1 MRNVDPRTPR
11 DEGPRNRKTSSL
23 RGRTMTDP
31 SNSLDADD
39 YMEVMMVDSA
49 PLPTIDFNT
58 ARWMHLSTDGLRP
71 PYTDVLLTLVPD
83 DPAAPTLY
91 ARAMLTENIY
101 MPSLDERLP
110 ERLAPETPDVTL
122 TVGDD
127 TCEVTFADTEGGQS
141 MREII
146 RLFPFTNTLRTW
158 AVRSPLDAETLIV
171 LMSALI
177 AADAAQA
184 SNSSPA
190 TVKVDGVAWVAHH
203 SAQAAVVWLNKYQQD
218 VKEARRRGVELHQ
231 LNDSD

>member
-1 MRNVDPRTPR
+1 MSSRKPR
-11 DEGPRNRKTSSL
+11 RKNSSPK
-23 RGRTMTDP
+23 GRTMTNP
-31 SNSLDADD
+31 LNNLTADD

-49 PLPTIDFNT
+49 PLPTIDFDT
-58 ARWMHLSTDGLRP
+58 ARWIHLSTEGFRA

-101 MPSLDERLP
+101 MPTLDERRP
-110 ERLAPETPDVTL
+110 ERPAPETPDVTL

-127 TCEVTFADTEGGQS
+127 TCEIAFADTEGGQS
-141 MREII
+141 MRDII
-146 RLFPFTNTLRTW
+146 RLFPFPSTLRNW

-190 TVKVDGVAWVAHH
+190 TVKVDGIAWVAHH

-218 VKEARRRGVELHQ
+218 VKEALKRGVELHQ
-231 LNDSD
+231 LNGKET